1 MNFPVGETGRLETM
15 ALEQKYQ
22 VLFQKEC
29 LQLSYSVAKNAKIL
43 AKRPHDET
51 ALKETLQYLDTI
63 IGSARFLENKKLE
76 SVATSLINSLIQK
89 SNL

>member
-1 MNFPVGETGRLETM
+1 MG
-15 ALEQKYQ
+15 LEQKYQ

-43 AKRPHDET
+43 AKRPRDKT

-76 SVATSLINSLIQK
+76 SVAASLQDSLIKKLDDSSTFLYR
-89 SNL
+89 

>member
-1 MNFPVGETGRLETM
+1 MKM

-43 AKRPHDET
+43 AKKPHDVT
-51 ALKETLQYLDTI
+51 ALKETLQHLDTI

-76 SVATSLINSLIQK
+76 SVATSLQDSLIK
-89 SNL
+89 KLDDSSTLLYR

>member
-1 MNFPVGETGRLETM
+1 MKM

-43 AKRPHDET
+43 VKRPHDKA

-76 SVATSLINSLIQK
+76 SVAASLQDSLIKKLDDSSAFLYR
-89 SNL
+89 